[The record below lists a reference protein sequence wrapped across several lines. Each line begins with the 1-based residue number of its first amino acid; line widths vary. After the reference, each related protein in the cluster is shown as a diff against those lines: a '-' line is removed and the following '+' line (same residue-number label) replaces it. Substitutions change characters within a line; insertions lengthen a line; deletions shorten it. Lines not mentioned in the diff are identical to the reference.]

1 MEEVTKPLPIF
12 EARDNFNDTLNTT
25 AAALLTQ
32 DDPGQKAAQVLFKF
46 RIINQIIN
54 RFYCRICRICFFLP

>member
-12 EARDNFNDTLNTT
+12 ESKDNFNETLNTT

-32 DDPGQKAAQVLFKF
+32 DDPGQKAAQVVFKL
-46 RIINQIIN
+46 RIMNWINDQIYSQN
-54 RFYCRICRICFFLP
+54 C